1 MLLRINHQ
9 KYIVYNA
16 AMGDDDKC
24 EGEPIN
30 IEMDFN
36 TPAAAR
42 CDIFN
47 GGERPSV
54 KILDD
59 KYYLEEVLENSG
71 PNRINLPKEQAF
83 VSRSRRL

>member
-1 MLLRINHQ
+1 
-9 KYIVYNA
+9 
-16 AMGDDDKC
+16 MGDDDKC
-24 EGEPIN
+24 EGDPID

-59 KYYLEEVLENSG
+59 KYYLEEVLLNTG
-71 PNRINLPKEQAF
+71 PNRINLPKEHAF
-83 VSRSRRL
+83 VSWYSVALLNIGIASKESGLSI

>member
-1 MLLRINHQ
+1 
-9 KYIVYNA
+9 
-16 AMGDDDKC
+16 MGDDDKC
-24 EGEPIN
+24 EGDPID

-59 KYYLEEVLENSG
+59 KYYLEEVLVNTG
-71 PNRINLPKEQAF
+71 PNRISLPKEHAF
-83 VSRSRRL
+83 VSWL